1 MGILQGLMEPNRS
14 PQPDSA
20 SPPLAAQPS
29 ITVAVV
35 GICGVQHIA
44 RCLDAL
50 LAQEDAPPFDII
62 VVYDPHLEGVPALAP
77 RYPRVRLIVNEDQ
90 RTPLEL
96 AARAMHEATGDLI
109 LLTEDHCIPR
119 ADWVKRLS
127 QEVQVAGR
135 GVVGGVV
142 ETIPD
147 ASPTDW
153 AFYYVDF
160 FRYMRP
166 VAEGPSPTLTVC
178 NAAYRRDHLRAIAP
192 LWDTIFHET
201 AIHDALRE
209 RFGDL
214 WLAPDA
220 VVHMRRNVFFA
231 DAVYE
236 RYAFGRLFGCTRLD
250 FVGGGQRLSYIL
262 LAPALPLVLMLRM
275 ARKAMRS
282 SSATRAFLRAI
293 GPLTSMVV
301 AWSWGEWLG
310 YLTHRRPASLI
321 VAPEIRA
328 QRRGASPSLSDEA

>member
-1 MGILQGLMEPNRS
+1 MGNLHLMEPDRG
-14 PQPDSA
+14 PRPDPA
-20 SPPLAAQPS
+20 SPPLATPS

-35 GICGVQHIA
+35 GICGATHIA

-50 LAQEDAPPFDII
+50 VAQEAAPPFDVI
-62 VVYDPHLEGVPALAP
+62 VVYDPHLEGIPALGE
-77 RYPRVRLIVNEDQ
+77 RYPGVRLIVNENQ

-96 AARAMHEATGDLI
+96 AARAMHEATGELI

-119 ADWVKRLS
+119 PDWVRRLS

-135 GVVGGVV
+135 GAVGGVV
-142 ETIPD
+142 ETSAT
-147 ASPTDW
+147 ASATDW

-166 VAEGPSPTLTVC
+166 VVEGPSPTLTVC
-178 NAAYRRDHLRAIAP
+178 NAAYRRDHLQAIAP
-192 LWDTIFHET
+192 MWETIFHET
-201 AIHDALRE
+201 AINQALRE
-209 RFGDL
+209 QFGDL

-220 VVHMRRNVFFA
+220 VVQMRRNVFFA

-250 FVGGGQRLSYIL
+250 FVGPGQRLSYVL
-262 LAPALPLVLMLRM
+262 LAPALPLILMMRM
-275 ARKAMRS
+275 TRKALRS
-282 SSATRAFLRAI
+282 GTATQAFLRAL
-293 GPLTSMVV
+293 GPLTSMVL

-328 QRRGASPSLSDEA
+328 QRRDSSAAGAR